1 MEELSL
7 QEPVCSQ
14 CATLIKQQAKFC
26 THCGYPQL
34 GTEKEQSQFHAKRVM
49 AKQQQ
54 EVDVK
59 RIASAQKTLYWTSG
73 IFMVFGLFYF
83 FKTEE
88 ISILITNAILSILYL
103 LLAFW
108 TKEKPFAALL
118 SALLLY
124 LTVIAINAVIEPMSL
139 LSGIIMK
146 VVFLTLLI
154 KGLYS
159 ASQRTSTPTL

>member
-1 MEELSL
+1 MEELTM
-7 QEPVCSQ
+7 QPPVCSQ
-14 CATLIKQQAKFC
+14 CATVLTTETKFC
-26 THCGYPQL
+26 THCGYPEL
-34 GTEKEQSQFHAKRVM
+34 GSEKEQSQFHAKRVM
-49 AKQQQ
+49 ANQQH
-54 EVDVK
+54 EVNTK
-59 RIASAQKTLYWTSG
+59 RIASAQKTLYWMSG
-73 IFMVFGLFYF
+73 IFLVFGLFYF
-83 FKTEE
+83 FRTED

-124 LTVIAINAVIEPMSL
+124 LTVIAINAVVDPMSL

-146 VVFLTLLI
+146 VIFLSLLI

-159 ASQRTSTPTL
+159 ASQSTSMRTI

>member
-7 QEPVCSQ
+7 QQPVCSQ
-14 CATLIKQQAKFC
+14 CATLITHQAKFC
-26 THCGYPQL
+26 THCGYPES
-34 GTEKEQSQFHAKRVM
+34 GTEKEQAQFHAKHVM
-49 AKQQQ
+49 AKQQL
-54 EVDVK
+54 ENDTK
-59 RIASAQKTLYWTSG
+59 RIKSAQKTLYWMSG
-73 IFMVFGLFYF
+73 IFMAFGLFYF
-83 FKTEE
+83 FRTQD
-88 ISILITNAILSILYL
+88 IAILITNAILSVLYL

-139 LSGIIMK
+139 VSGIILK

-154 KGLYS
+154 KGLYA
-159 ASQRTSTPTL
+159 ASQSTSTRSI